1 MVRAEDFR
9 AVVRR
14 GRRSVTPAAV
24 YYRLDRSPVDG
35 VTEPLRVGIIV
46 AKSVGN
52 AVDRNLVRRRYRA
65 LGREFVEAG
74 AVGSDLVVRA
84 LPGSAQRS
92 WATLADDMH
101 SALDSSLLGSSF
113 LGAGPS
119 RAAANRAGA
128 GDPDVMTR

>member
-1 MVRAEDFR
+1 VLARANRVVRAEDFR

-24 YYRLDRSPVDG
+24 YYRLERG
-35 VTEPLRVGIIV
+35 TEEPLRIGIIV

-65 LGREFVEAG
+65 IGRQFVDAG
-74 AVGSDLVVRA
+74 AHGCDLVVRA

-92 WATLADDMH
+92 WTTLADDMH
-101 SALDSSLLGSSF
+101 AALDASLLGNTAPLDSSV
-113 LGAGPS
+113 S
-119 RAAANRAGA
+119 R
-128 GDPDVMTR
+128 

>member
-14 GRRSVTPAAV
+14 GRRSATPAAV
-24 YYRLDRSPVDG
+24 YYRLERERD
-35 VTEPLRVGIIV
+35 EPLRIGIIV

-65 LGREFVEAG
+65 LGRQFVDAG
-74 AVGSDLVVRA
+74 ARGHDLVVRA

-101 SALDSSLLGSSF
+101 AALDAALLEN
-113 LGAGPS
+113 PVMS
-119 RAAANRAGA
+119 R
-128 GDPDVMTR
+128 

>member
-24 YYRLDRSPVDG
+24 YYRLERATDD
-35 VTEPLRVGIIV
+35 PLRIGIIV

-65 LGREFVEAG
+65 LGRQFVEAG
-74 AVGSDLVVRA
+74 AHGSDLVVRA

-92 WATLADDMH
+92 WTTLADDMH
-101 SALDSSLLGSSF
+101 AALDLSLLGS
-113 LGAGPS
+113 
-119 RAAANRAGA
+119 RVH
-128 GDPDVMTR
+128 DPGSMT

>member
-24 YYRLDRSPVDG
+24 YYRLERDADQ
-35 VTEPLRVGIIV
+35 PLRIGIIV

-74 AVGSDLVVRA
+74 AHGSDLVVRV

-92 WATLADDMH
+92 WTTLADDMH
-101 SALDSSLLGSSF
+101 AALDTSLLGTGMRNP
-113 LGAGPS
+113 GA
-119 RAAANRAGA
+119 
-128 GDPDVMTR
+128 MTR